1 MLFILLFEFV
11 LRKKLKIIKPK
22 GFYLRVKNLHKRV
35 ELGLIIVFF
44 FSSIVTAW
52 YDFEK
57 TKILFSFTLPYYW
70 HFYRMEI

>member
-22 GFYLRVKNLHKRV
+22 GYYHRVNNLHKRV

-44 FSSIVTAW
+44 FSSIVTAA
-52 YDFEK
+52 
-57 TKILFSFTLPYYW
+57 FSFG
-70 HFYRMEI
+70 HFLSRMRSIGGLAA